1 MAYVYRHIRKDKN
14 EVFYIGIGTDDK
26 GKYVRAKSKNRN
38 RYWKRIV
45 DKTIYEIE
53 ILFDN
58 ISKEEAI
65 KKEIEFIQLYGRRD
79 QNNGTLCNL
88 TDGGEGAVN
97 MSEEGKSVLRELAK
111 KRVVPEERKK
121 MFSKI
126 FKGSGNPNSSKV
138 INRITL
144 EVFGSI
150 MEAAEKYGISR
161 HTLRD
166 NLNGKSCNH
175 SDFFYYKDYLE
186 KGIEV
191 LEKERI
197 EKIKF
202 VQEKLKNERKN
213 RIVSE
218 ETKRKISESGKG
230 RKPSE
235 KAIMALVERNK
246 GSNNHISKK
255 VINTETNEVFY
266 TITDAAKSIGKDR
279 VWLSGK
285 LNGKHKNKTNFMF
298 LTDYNKKGGK

>member
-1 MAYVYRHIRKDKN
+1 MAYIYRHIRKDKN
-14 EVFYIGIGTDDK
+14 EVFYIGIGTDNK
-26 GKYVRAKSKNRN
+26 GKYIRAKSKNRN

-45 DKTIYEIE
+45 DKTNYEIE

-111 KRVVPEERKK
+111 KRVVPEERKQL
-121 MFSKI
+121 FSKI

-150 MEAAEKYGISR
+150 MEAAEKYEISR
-161 HTLRD
+161 HTLRN
-166 NLNGKSCNH
+166 NLNGKNCNH
-175 SDFFYYKDYLE
+175 SEFFYYKDYLE

-197 EKIKF
+197 DRIRF

-218 ETKRKISESGKG
+218 ETKRKISDSGKG

-235 KAIMALVERNK
+235 KAIIALMERNK

-255 VINTETNEVFY
+255 VINIETNEIFD
-266 TITDAAKSIGKDR
+266 TISDAANSVGKDR
-279 VWLSGK
+279 MWLSAK
-285 LNGKHKNKTNFMF
+285 LNGKHKNKTPF
-298 LTDYNKKGGK
+298 LLIS

>member
-1 MAYVYRHIRKDKN
+1 MAYVYRHIREDKN

-45 DKTIYEIE
+45 DKTNYEIE

-58 ISKEEAI
+58 ISKEDAI

-88 TDGGEGAVN
+88 TDGGEGVVN

-161 HTLRD
+161 HTLRN

-191 LEKERI
+191 LEKERTD
-197 EKIKF
+197 KIKF
-202 VQEKLKNERKN
+202 VQEKLKNERRN

-218 ETKRKISESGKG
+218 ETRYKLSIASKG
-230 RKPSE
+230 RKHSE
-235 KAIMALVERNK
+235 KTIKSISEKRK

-255 VINTETNEVFY
+255 VINTETNEVFN
-266 TITDAAKSIGKDR
+266 TITEAAKSIGKYR
-279 VWLSGK
+279 VWLSSK
-285 LNGKHKNKTNFMF
+285 LNGKHSNKTNFMF

>member
-1 MAYVYRHIRKDKN
+1 MAYVYRHIREDKN

-45 DKTIYEIE
+45 DKTNYEIE

-65 KKEIEFIQLYGRRD
+65 EKEIEFIQLYGRRD

-97 MSEEGKSVLRELAK
+97 MSEEGKSVLREFAK

-161 HTLRD
+161 HTLRN
-166 NLNGKSCNH
+166 NLNGKNCNH

-191 LEKERI
+191 LEKERLLKI
-197 EKIKF
+197 EKVKK
-202 VQEKLKNERKN
+202 ELSNKRSKN
-213 RIVSE
+213 S
-218 ETKRKISESGKG
+218 
-230 RKPSE
+230 
-235 KAIMALVERNK
+235 
-246 GSNNHISKK
+246 SKK
-255 VINTETNEVFY
+255 VIDVKTGYVFNTV
-266 TITDAAKSIGKDR
+266 TDAAKHIGITALH
-279 VWLSGK
+279 LSSMLTGR
-285 LNGKHKNKTNFMF
+285 NKNKTSFIF
-298 LTDYNKKGGK
+298 LSDYNEKGGK

>member
-26 GKYVRAKSKNRN
+26 GKYVRANSKNRN
-38 RYWKRIV
+38 KYWKRIV
-45 DKTIYEIE
+45 DKTNYEIE

-65 KKEIEFIQLYGRRD
+65 KKEIEFISIYGRRD
-79 QNNGTLCNL
+79 LNKGTLANL

-111 KRVVPEERKK
+111 KRVVPEERKQL
-121 MFSKI
+121 FSKI

-161 HTLRD
+161 HTLRN
-166 NLNGKSCNH
+166 NLNGKNCNH
-175 SDFFYYKDYLE
+175 SEFFYYKDYLE

-197 EKIKF
+197 DRIRF

-218 ETKRKISESGKG
+218 ETKRKISDSGKG

-235 KAIMALVERNK
+235 KAIIALMERNK
-246 GSNNHISKK
+246 GNNNHISKK
-255 VINTETNEVFY
+255 VINIETNEIFD
-266 TITDAAKSIGKDR
+266 TISDAANSVGKDR
-279 VWLSGK
+279 IWLSAK
-285 LNGKHKNKTNFMF
+285 LNGKHKNKTPF
-298 LTDYNKKGGK
+298 LLIS